1 MKLVGK
7 VVLFLLM
14 IVAFKYSCD
23 SFINESMIQTFG
35 SFAVGLASLV
45 GFILLAEEDSVAEF
59 AN

>member
-14 IVAFKYSCD
+14 MVAFKYSCD
-23 SFINESMIQTFG
+23 SFINESGFQTFG

-45 GFILLAEEDSVAEF
+45 GFILLVEEDSVGEF